1 MAEEYEYVDVPV
13 DQAGLQ
19 SYPSYQADKR
29 MDSILEQINPDNLI
43 VEIEHRIKG
52 FRKDT
57 LTKQWVAIS
66 GKQKVISEELVANF
80 VSFLSSFLTNNTTL
94 SNFSDKEI
102 NRIMIA
108 IKKYVTDDLRTNAI
122 LYNLEHDYSER
133 TRIGLII
140 CATVFTT
147 LKRAQSG
154 MEASR
159 IFKSINIGEHLGGG
173 QQQKGFGDA
182 LKFWK

>member
-108 IKKYVTDDLRTNAI
+108 
-122 LYNLEHDYSER
+122 
-133 TRIGLII
+133 
-140 CATVFTT
+140 
-147 LKRAQSG
+147 
-154 MEASR
+154 
-159 IFKSINIGEHLGGG
+159 
-173 QQQKGFGDA
+173 
-182 LKFWK
+182 

>member
-1 MAEEYEYVDVPV
+1 RMKREF
-13 DQAGLQ
+13 
-19 SYPSYQADKR
+19 DK
-29 MDSILEQINPDNLI
+29 
-43 VEIEHRIKG
+43 
-52 FRKDT
+52 
-57 LTKQWVAIS
+57 
-66 GKQKVISEELVANF
+66 
-80 VSFLSSFLTNNTTL
+80 FLDEAFTN
-94 SNFSDKEI
+94 DGE
-102 NRIMIA
+102 
-108 IKKYVTDDLRTNAI
+108 
-122 LYNLEHDYSER
+122 YNLEHDYSER